1 MMENERVL
9 ISLKSGDIYLITLL
23 SDGMRSIKKFSW
35 LKAATSVLT
44 SCLCMATGQSN
55 FPNCAVIYSIIS
67 TVSTVNNYLQY
78 YFST

>member
-44 SCLCMATGQSN
+44 SCLCMATGQSK
-55 FPNCAVIYSIIS
+55 FSNC
-67 TVSTVNNYLQY
+67 TC
-78 YFST
+78 

>member
-1 MMENERVL
+1 MIHLLLLQAVMMENERVL

-44 SCLCMATGQSN
+44 SCLCMAAGALIN
-55 FPNCAVIYSIIS
+55 
-67 TVSTVNNYLQY
+67 
-78 YFST
+78 

>member
-44 SCLCMATGQSN
+44 SCLCMATGQSKFSN
-55 FPNCAVIYSIIS
+55 CTLLFLDYLVQINEPIFNPN
-67 TVSTVNNYLQY
+67 L
-78 YFST
+78 

>member
-44 SCLCMATGQSN
+44 SCLCMAAGALIN
-55 FPNCAVIYSIIS
+55 
-67 TVSTVNNYLQY
+67 
-78 YFST
+78 